1 MINIICLGN
10 TYNFNLINI
19 RRILSSRCGLL
30 MVFISLFLTSA
41 PAAAEPVSLRIEEQQ
56 HDSHRAAIGQLLDG
70 LHRAAAESDAQD
82 YFARYTEEAVFLGT
96 DASER
101 WSIGEFKVYAAKP
114 FAEGRGWRYDVVS
127 RHLVPT
133 ENPEIYGFDE
143 VLSNEKLGLCRGS
156 GLVVFDGE
164 RWRVAQYVLSML
176 IPNAIAAS
184 VGRETIKRLEQ
195 IGQE

>member
-1 MINIICLGN
+1 MHLENIYKFK
-10 TYNFNLINI
+10 TINI
-19 RRILSSRCGLL
+19 RRILSSRCELAIVL
-30 MVFISLFLTSA
+30 ISLFLTSA
-41 PAAAEPVSLRIEEQQ
+41 PAAAEPVSLQIEREQR
-56 HDSHRAAIGQLLDG
+56 DSHRAAIERLLDG

-101 WSIGEFKVYAAKP
+101 WSIAEFKAYAAKP

-133 ENPEIYGFDE
+133 GNPEIYGFDE

-156 GLVVFDGE
+156 GLVVFDGA
-164 RWRVAQYVLSML
+164 RWRVVQYVLSML
-176 IPNAIAAS
+176 IPNAIAES
-184 VGRETIKRLEQ
+184 VGRETVKALEQ
-195 IGQE
+195 GGQ

>member
-10 TYNFNLINI
+10 IYNFNLINM
-19 RRILSSRCGLL
+19 RRVLSSRCGLL
-30 MVFISLFLTSA
+30 MILISLFLTSA
-41 PAAAEPVSLRIEEQQ
+41 PAAAEPVSLQIEGEQR
-56 HDSHRAAIGQLLDG
+56 DSHRAAIERLLDG

-101 WSIGEFKVYAAKP
+101 WSIAEFKAYAAEP

-133 ENPEIYGFDE
+133 GNPEIYGFDE

-176 IPNAIAAS
+176 IPNAIAES
-184 VGRETIKRLEQ
+184 VGRDTDKALE
-195 IGQE
+195 

>member
-1 MINIICLGN
+1 MTNIKYLGN
-10 TYNFNLINI
+10 TYNFNLINM
-19 RRILSSRCGLL
+19 RRVLSSRCGFL
-30 MVFISLFLTSA
+30 MIFISLFLTSA
-41 PAAAEPVSLRIEEQQ
+41 PAAAEPDSLRIEGQQ
-56 HDSHRAAIGQLLDG
+56 PDTHRAAIGQLLEG

-101 WSIGEFKVYAAKP
+101 WSIGEFKAYAAKP
-114 FAEGRGWRYDVVS
+114 FAEGRGWRYEVVS

-133 ENPEIYGFDE
+133 GNPEIYGFDE

-176 IPNAIAAS
+176 IPNAIAES
-184 VGRETIKRLEQ
+184 VGRDTVKALE
-195 IGQE
+195 

>member
-1 MINIICLGN
+1 MIKNI
-10 TYNFNLINI
+10 
-19 RRILSSRCGLL
+19 GLEVL
-30 MVFISLFLTSA
+30 HKIDW
-41 PAAAEPVSLRIEEQQ
+41 VSLRKASSPWCAMLTTLVILLLTPVLAAEGPGSLNAQLSPRDSNSVAIE
-56 HDSHRAAIGQLLDG
+56 QLLDG

-96 DASER
+96 DANER
-101 WSIGEFKVYAAKP
+101 WSIAEFKVYAAKP
-114 FAEGRGWRYDVVS
+114 FSEGRGWRYDLVS

-133 ENPEIYGFDE
+133 GNPEIYGFDE

-156 GLVVFDGE
+156 GLVVFDGA

-184 VGRETIKRLEQ
+184 VGRETVMALKQ
-195 IGQE
+195 VGQ

>member
-1 MINIICLGN
+1 MVKIIGLEV
-10 TYNFNLINI
+10 LHKIDWV
-19 RRILSSRCGLL
+19 RRRKASSLWCALLTIVLTLLLASVSATEAPGSLDAQLSPRDSNS
-30 MVFISLFLTSA
+30 VA
-41 PAAAEPVSLRIEEQQ
+41 IE
-56 HDSHRAAIGQLLDG
+56 QLLNG
-70 LHRAAAESDAQD
+70 LHRAAAESDTQD

-101 WSIGEFKVYAAKP
+101 WSIAEFKAYAAKP
-114 FAEGRGWRYDVVS
+114 FSEGRGWRYDVVS

-133 ENPEIYGFDE
+133 GNPGIYGFDE

-156 GLVVFDGE
+156 GLVVFDGT

-184 VGRETIKRLEQ
+184 VGRETVKALEQ
-195 IGQE
+195 VGQ

>member
-19 RRILSSRCGLL
+19 RRVLSSRCGFL
-30 MVFISLFLTSA
+30 MIFISLFLTSA
-41 PAAAEPVSLRIEEQQ
+41 SASAAAEPDSLRIEEQQ

-101 WSIGEFKVYAAKP
+101 WSIGEFKAYAAKP

-133 ENPEIYGFDE
+133 GNPEIYGFDE

-176 IPNAIAAS
+176 IPNAIAES
-184 VGRETIKRLEQ
+184 VGRDTVKALE
-195 IGQE
+195 

>member
-1 MINIICLGN
+1 MTKII
-10 TYNFNLINI
+10 
-19 RRILSSRCGLL
+19 GLK
-30 MVFISLFLTSA
+30 FFRKIDR
-41 PAAAEPVSLRIEEQQ
+41 VSLRQASSAWCALLTTLVMLLLTPVLAAEEPGSLDALLSPR
-56 HDSHRAAIGQLLDG
+56 DSNRAAIEQLLDG

-101 WSIGEFKVYAAKP
+101 WSIAEFKAYAAKP

-133 ENPEIYGFDE
+133 GNPEIYGFDE

-156 GLVVFDGE
+156 GLVVFDGA

-184 VGRETIKRLEQ
+184 VGRETVKALEQ
-195 IGQE
+195 VGQ

>member
-1 MINIICLGN
+1 MTKII
-10 TYNFNLINI
+10 
-19 RRILSSRCGLL
+19 GLK
-30 MVFISLFLTSA
+30 FFRKIDR
-41 PAAAEPVSLRIEEQQ
+41 VSLRKASSAWCALLTTLVMLLLMPVLAAEEPGSLDAQLSPR
-56 HDSHRAAIGQLLDG
+56 DANRALIGQLLDG

-101 WSIGEFKVYAAKP
+101 WSIAEFKAYAAKP

-133 ENPEIYGFDE
+133 GNPEIYGFDE

-156 GLVVFDGE
+156 GLVVFDGA

-184 VGRETIKRLEQ
+184 VGRETVKALEQ
-195 IGQE
+195 VGQ